1 MPRILYLMSEGRRV
15 FLKRKSRIGIEDG
28 EEGRLSYGLLARFG
42 RSE

>member
-1 MPRILYLMSEGRRV
+1 MFSRNP
-15 FLKRKSRIGIEDG
+15 RIGIEEG

>member
-1 MPRILYLMSEGRRV
+1 MLPRGSRADSE
-15 FLKRKSRIGIEDG
+15 EG